1 VPLSSASLAAAL
13 EDLFAGAGGHPADEA
28 EAGRRW
34 AAAYRGYAAR
44 AVAGTTAPLDASL
57 RGAQQT
63 LAGTLAGGFA
73 TTKAAGPGGAAA
85 LAAIMDAA
93 FVAFWLVP
101 PVAFAVP
108 PTGPPTMTGVV
119 SAAPPG
125 VLTAPLSAR
134 FLIGVA
140 QQASAAQQAQAL
152 AAALDAWTRTVLV
165 VNTPVVPPGPPLPP
179 VPLA

>member
-1 VPLSSASLAAAL
+1 MPLSSAALASAL
-13 EDLFAGAGGHPADEA
+13 EDLFQGEGGFPADEA

-34 AAAYRGYAAR
+34 AEAYRSYAAQ
-44 AVAGTTAPLDASL
+44 AQAGTTVPLDFPL
-57 RGAQQT
+57 TGAEQT
-63 LAGTLAGGFA
+63 LSGTLAGGFA
-73 TTKAAGPGGAAA
+73 TAEAAGPGGAAA

-93 FVAFWLVP
+93 FVAFWLTP

-108 PTGPPTMTGVV
+108 PLGPPTMAGVV

-125 VLTAPLSAR
+125 VLTGVLSAL
-134 FLIGVA
+134 FLAGVA